1 MNFEQRKRFVAQQPA
16 LRKAISYS
24 THYQNEQAN
33 KKSEPPKKSEP
44 EKKPEPPK
52 KSEPP
57 SSEEHHFRTGRQ
69 F

>member
-1 MNFEQRKRFVAQQPA
+1 MNFEQRKKFVAQQPA

-33 KKSEPPKKSEP
+33 KKPEPKKPEPEKKSEP
-44 EKKPEPPK
+44 QK

>member
-33 KKSEPPKKSEP
+33 KKSEPKKSEP

>member
-1 MNFEQRKRFVAQQPA
+1 MNFEQRKRFVAQQTA

-33 KKSEPPKKSEP
+33 KKSEPSKKSEP
-44 EKKPEPPK
+44 AKSEPPK
-52 KSEPP
+52 KSEQ
-57 SSEEHHFRTGRQ
+57 SSGEEHHFRTGRQ